1 MSLLGILKEIVK
13 NKKWYLGKKQDE
25 KLKSH
30 EMKGEGGFGDGQI
43 D

>member
-1 MSLLGILKEIVK
+1 MFLLIFFEVTFAFKEA
-13 NKKWYLGKKQDE
+13 E

-30 EMKGEGGFGDGQI
+30 EMKDEGGFGDGQI

>member
-25 KLKSH
+25 KLH
-30 EMKGEGGFGDGQI
+30 EMKDEGGFGDGQI